1 MESLIYLL
9 VIIYGLIIGSFLN
22 VLIFRIPE
30 KEDFVVER
38 SHCMNCGYQLA
49 WYDMIPVFS
58 YLFLKGKC
66 RKCGQPISKQYP
78 IIEAL
83 NAVLYFVVFYVNGIT
98 FQSSIYCFVTSALLV
113 ISVIDFRTFEIPLGL
128 TIFIGVMG
136 IVCAAMDYKPISLYI
151 IGMCSVGLF
160 LEILFIL
167 SNGNWIGG
175 GDATLMRAAGLV
187 VGWKKIIVAFF
198 LACILGAV
206 IHSIRM
212 KVSDEDHVLALGPYL
227 AMGIY
232 IVMIWGD
239 KLINWYC
246 DISGLSGLF

>member
-9 VIIYGLIIGSFLN
+9 IVIYGLIIGSFLN
-22 VLIFRIPE
+22 VLILRIPE
-30 KEDFVVER
+30 KEDFVAER

-136 IVCAAMDYKPISLYI
+136 IVCAAMDYKHISLYI

-175 GDATLMRAAGLV
+175 GDATLMMAAGLV

-212 KVSDEDHVLALGPYL
+212 KLSDEDHVLALGPYL

>member
-22 VLIFRIPE
+22 VLILRIPE
-30 KEDFVVER
+30 KEDFVAER

-66 RKCGQPISKQYP
+66 RKCGQPISIQYP

-83 NAVLYFVVFYVNGIT
+83 NAVLYFVVFFVNGIT

-136 IVCAAMDYKPISLYI
+136 IVCAAMDYKHISLYI

-175 GDATLMRAAGLV
+175 GDATLMMAAGLV

-212 KVSDEDHVLALGPYL
+212 KLSDEDHVLALGPYL

>member
-22 VLIFRIPE
+22 VLILRIPE

-136 IVCAAMDYKPISLYI
+136 IVCAAMDYKHISLYI

-175 GDATLMRAAGLV
+175 GDATLMMAAGLV

-232 IVMIWGD
+232 IVMNWGD

>member
-22 VLIFRIPE
+22 VLILRIPE

-83 NAVLYFVVFYVNGIT
+83 NAVLHFVVFYVNGIT

-136 IVCAAMDYKPISLYI
+136 IVCAAMDYKHISLYI

-175 GDATLMRAAGLV
+175 GDATLMMAAGLV

>member
-9 VIIYGLIIGSFLN
+9 VIIYGLIIGSFRN
-22 VLIFRIPE
+22 VLILRIPE

-136 IVCAAMDYKPISLYI
+136 IVCAAMDYKHISLYI

-175 GDATLMRAAGLV
+175 GDATLMMAAGLV

>member
-1 MESLIYLL
+1 
-9 VIIYGLIIGSFLN
+9 
-22 VLIFRIPE
+22 
-30 KEDFVVER
+30 
-38 SHCMNCGYQLA
+38 MNCGYQLA

-136 IVCAAMDYKPISLYI
+136 IVCAAMDYKHISLYI

-175 GDATLMRAAGLV
+175 GDATLMMAAGLV

>member
-136 IVCAAMDYKPISLYI
+136 IVCAAMDYKHISLYI

-175 GDATLMRAAGLV
+175 GDATLMMAAGLV

>member
-22 VLIFRIPE
+22 VLILRIPE
-30 KEDFVVER
+30 KEDFVARR

-136 IVCAAMDYKPISLYI
+136 IVCAAMDYKHISLYI

-160 LEILFIL
+160 LEILFTL

-175 GDATLMRAAGLV
+175 GDATLMMAAGLV

>member
-1 MESLIYLL
+1 MEILIYALI
-9 VIIYGLIIGSFLN
+9 IIYGLIIGSFLN
-22 VLIFRIPE
+22 VLILRIPE
-30 KEDFVVER
+30 KEDFVMER
-38 SHCMNCGYQLA
+38 SHCMKCGYQLA

-58 YLFLKGKC
+58 YLCLKGRC
-66 RKCGQPISKQYP
+66 RKCGEPISIQYP
-78 IIEAL
+78 IIEAF
-83 NAVLYFVVFYVNGIT
+83 NAVLYFWVFYVNGIN

-128 TIFIGVMG
+128 TIFIAVMG
-136 IVCAAMDYKPISLYI
+136 VICAAMDYKHISLYI

-160 LEILFIL
+160 LELLFIV

-175 GDATLMRAAGLV
+175 GDATLMMAAGLV

-206 IHSIRM
+206 IHTIRM

-232 IVMIWGD
+232 IVMLWGD
-239 KLINWYC
+239 KLIHWYLTV
-246 DISGLSGLF
+246 SGLSELL

>member
-22 VLIFRIPE
+22 VLILRIPE
-30 KEDFVVER
+30 KEDFVAER

-136 IVCAAMDYKPISLYI
+136 IVCAAMDYKHISLYI

-175 GDATLMRAAGLV
+175 GDATLMMAAGLV

-212 KVSDEDHVLALGPYL
+212 KLSDEDHVLALGPYL

>member
-98 FQSSIYCFVTSALLV
+98 FQSSVYCFVTSALLV

-136 IVCAAMDYKPISLYI
+136 IVCAAMDYKHISLYI

-175 GDATLMRAAGLV
+175 GDATLMMAAGLV

>member
-22 VLIFRIPE
+22 VLILRIPE

-136 IVCAAMDYKPISLYI
+136 IVCAAMDYKHISLYI

-175 GDATLMRAAGLV
+175 GDATLMMAAGLV
-187 VGWKKIIVAFF
+187 VGWEKIIVAFF

>member
-22 VLIFRIPE
+22 VLILRIPE
-30 KEDFVVER
+30 KEDFVARR

-136 IVCAAMDYKPISLYI
+136 IVCAAMDYKHISLYI

-175 GDATLMRAAGLV
+175 GDATLMMAAGLV

>member
-22 VLIFRIPE
+22 VLILRIPE
-30 KEDFVVER
+30 KEDFVARR

-66 RKCGQPISKQYP
+66 RKCGQSISKQYP

-136 IVCAAMDYKPISLYI
+136 IVCAAMDYKHISLYI

-175 GDATLMRAAGLV
+175 GDATLMMAAGLV

>member
-22 VLIFRIPE
+22 VLILRIPE

-136 IVCAAMDYKPISLYI
+136 IVCAAMDYKHISLYI

-175 GDATLMRAAGLV
+175 GDATLMMAAGLV